1 MIVPMM
7 LTEDVALIQRD
18 RHQTHQIQQDVQK
31 APIVI
36 QVIQVIQLLENDAL
50 QHGWKPLGSVLLVS
64 VLIDEHA
71 GAS

>member
-1 MIVPMM
+1 MIIPMM
-7 LTEDVALIQRD
+7 ITEDAALIQRD
-18 RHQTHQIQQDVQK
+18 RHRTHQIQDVQK

-36 QVIQVIQLLENDAL
+36 QVIQVIQLMENDAL
-50 QHGWKPLGSVLLVS
+50 QQGWKPLGSVLLVS